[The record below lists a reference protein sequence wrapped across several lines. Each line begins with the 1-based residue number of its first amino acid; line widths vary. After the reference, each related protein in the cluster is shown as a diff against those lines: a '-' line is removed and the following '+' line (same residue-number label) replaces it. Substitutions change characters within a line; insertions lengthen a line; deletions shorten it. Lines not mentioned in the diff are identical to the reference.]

1 MSDKKLTKEQAH
13 ALYDSMHT
21 KLKDM
26 AKNGQFVAK
35 ETDTGAATTKVKS
48 QPTSA
53 ARKATGTAFY
63 GAKNTTRTTKGTVLS
78 GRMSGLKGRF
88 AKRGGLDGQGMAVL
102 GIAVLGIIKIG
113 LSALVASGFGTV
125 EPAQAV
131 VAPRPVG
138 IQWSKQEV
146 EVLKGLDARRVELE
160 ERRKRV
166 EKREEE
172 FALQERELVVRL
184 SELKELTERLKL
196 DREKGDKQR
205 NTQLDQ
211 LANVYGSMNPPEAAH
226 LLEQLDI
233 QVALSLIERMP
244 EKRIGQ
250 ILSLMNASRALELTN
265 LLSKRKV

>member
-1 MSDKKLTKEQAH
+1 M
-13 ALYDSMHT
+13 
-21 KLKDM
+21 
-26 AKNGQFVAK
+26 
-35 ETDTGAATTKVKS
+35 
-48 QPTSA
+48 
-53 ARKATGTAFY
+53 
-63 GAKNTTRTTKGTVLS
+63 
-78 GRMSGLKGRF
+78 
-88 AKRGGLDGQGMAVL
+88 
-102 GIAVLGIIKIG
+102 
-113 LSALVASGFGTV
+113 
-125 EPAQAV
+125 
-131 VAPRPVG
+131 
-138 IQWSKQEV
+138 
-146 EVLKGLDARRVELE
+146 
-160 ERRKRV
+160 
-166 EKREEE
+166 
-172 FALQERELVVRL
+172 RL

>member
-13 ALYDSMHT
+13 ALYDSMHST
-21 KLKDM
+21 FKDM
-26 AKNGQFVAK
+26 TKKGKFIAKNA
-35 ETDTGAATTKVKS
+35 EENEAPTTSKS
-48 QPTSA
+48 HPTAA
-53 ARKATGTAFY
+53 ARKAAGTAYY
-63 GAKNTTRTTKGTVLS
+63 GAKGNAHTSKRGAFV
-78 GRMSGLKGRF
+78 GHMSKFKGRF
-88 AKRGGLDGQGMAVL
+88 TKRGGLDGQGMAVL
-102 GIAVLGIIKIG
+102 GIAVLGSIKIG
-113 LSALVASGFGTV
+113 LSALVASGFGAV

-138 IQWSKQEV
+138 PQWSKQEV
-146 EVLKGLDARRVELE
+146 EVLKGLDARRIELE
-160 ERRKRV
+160 ERRKRL
-166 EKREEE
+166 EKREED

-196 DREKGDKQR
+196 DREKSDKQR
-205 NTQLDQ
+205 NTQLEQ

-265 LLSKRKV
+265 LLSKRKA